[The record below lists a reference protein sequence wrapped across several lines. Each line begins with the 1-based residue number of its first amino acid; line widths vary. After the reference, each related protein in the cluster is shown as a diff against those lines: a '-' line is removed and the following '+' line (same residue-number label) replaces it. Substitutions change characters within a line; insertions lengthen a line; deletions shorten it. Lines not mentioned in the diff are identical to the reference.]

1 MCTAH
6 THGVGQLTGQLVDV
20 ALDAF
25 LTGFSMN
32 TADLAKLPTK
42 EIERLARNVQPGA
55 WSVESEK
62 PLSTLLGS
70 CVAVCLFDP
79 ALKIGGINH
88 FMLPEMGRS
97 KYGDVDS
104 LLSGNFAMEALL
116 NALLGRGARKPRLQA
131 KAFGGGTIIDS
142 DASAPNIG
150 MRNASFAKEWLQREG
165 IPLLS
170 SDFLGPW
177 SRKIIFLPFNGEA
190 FCKRLVTNMATAS
203 VIAREERTYAETLLQ
218 KPKAVDKKIELF

>member
-1 MCTAH
+1 
-6 THGVGQLTGQLVDV
+6 
-20 ALDAF
+20 
-25 LTGFSMN
+25 MN
-32 TADLAKLPTK
+32 TTDVVKLQAK

-55 WSVESEK
+55 WTVDTEK

-116 NALLGRGARKPRLQA
+116 NALIGRGARKARLQA

-203 VIAREERTYAETLLQ
+203 VIAREERSYAETLLQ

>member
-1 MCTAH
+1 
-6 THGVGQLTGQLVDV
+6 
-20 ALDAF
+20 
-25 LTGFSMN
+25 MN

-218 KPKAVDKKIELF
+218 KPKTVDKKIELF

>member
-1 MCTAH
+1 
-6 THGVGQLTGQLVDV
+6 
-20 ALDAF
+20 
-25 LTGFSMN
+25 MN
-32 TADLAKLPTK
+32 TADLAKLPAK

-150 MRNASFAKEWLQREG
+150 MRNGSFGQEWLQREG
-165 IPLLS
+165 IPLVS
-170 SDFLGPW
+170 SGFLGPW

-203 VIAREERTYAETLLQ
+203 VIAREERSYAETLLQ

>member
-1 MCTAH
+1 
-6 THGVGQLTGQLVDV
+6 
-20 ALDAF
+20 
-25 LTGFSMN
+25 MN
-32 TADLAKLPTK
+32 TADLAKLPAK
-42 EIERLARNVQPGA
+42 DIERLARNVQPGA

-79 ALKIGGINH
+79 ALKVGGINH

-116 NALLGRGARKPRLQA
+116 NALLSRGAKKVRLQA
-131 KAFGGGTIIDS
+131 KAFGGGTIINTDGNS
-142 DASAPNIG
+142 PSIG
-150 MRNASFAKEWLQREG
+150 LRNANFAKEWLAREG
-165 IPLLS
+165 IALCS

-177 SRKIIFLPFNGEA
+177 SRKIIFLPFSGEA
-190 FCKRLVTNMATAS
+190 FCKRLVTTMANAE
-203 VIAREERTYAETLLQ
+203 VIAREEHAYAQTLRQ
-218 KPKAVDKKIELF
+218 KPKAADHRVELF

>member
-1 MCTAH
+1 
-6 THGVGQLTGQLVDV
+6 
-20 ALDAF
+20 
-25 LTGFSMN
+25 MN
-32 TADLAKLPTK
+32 TTDVVKLQAK

-55 WSVESEK
+55 WSVDTEK

-116 NALLGRGARKPRLQA
+116 NALIGRGARKARLQA

-218 KPKAVDKKIELF
+218 KPKTVDKKIELF

>member
-1 MCTAH
+1 
-6 THGVGQLTGQLVDV
+6 
-20 ALDAF
+20 
-25 LTGFSMN
+25 MN
-32 TADLAKLPTK
+32 TTDVVKLQAK

-55 WSVESEK
+55 WSVDTEK

-116 NALLGRGARKPRLQA
+116 NALIGRGARKARLQA

-190 FCKRLVTNMATAS
+190 FCKRLVTNMANAE
-203 VIAREERTYAETLLQ
+203 VIAREERAYAQTLLQ
-218 KPKAVDKKIELF
+218 KPKSVENKIELF

>member
-1 MCTAH
+1 
-6 THGVGQLTGQLVDV
+6 
-20 ALDAF
+20 
-25 LTGFSMN
+25 MN
-32 TADLAKLPTK
+32 TTDVVKLQAK

-55 WSVESEK
+55 WSVDTEK

-116 NALLGRGARKPRLQA
+116 NALIGRGARKARLQA

-203 VIAREERTYAETLLQ
+203 VIAREERSYAETLLQ

>member
-1 MCTAH
+1 
-6 THGVGQLTGQLVDV
+6 
-20 ALDAF
+20 
-25 LTGFSMN
+25 MN
-32 TADLAKLPTK
+32 TADLAKLPAK

-116 NALLGRGARKPRLQA
+116 NALLGRDARKLRLQA

-218 KPKAVDKKIELF
+218 KPKTVDKKIELF

>member
-1 MCTAH
+1 
-6 THGVGQLTGQLVDV
+6 
-20 ALDAF
+20 
-25 LTGFSMN
+25 MN
-32 TADLAKLPTK
+32 TTDVVKLQAK

-55 WSVESEK
+55 WSVDTEK

-88 FMLPEMGRS
+88 FMLPAMGRS

-116 NALLGRGARKPRLQA
+116 NALTGRGARKARLQA

-203 VIAREERTYAETLLQ
+203 VIAREERSYAETLLQ
-218 KPKAVDKKIELF
+218 IPTAVDKKVELF

>member
-1 MCTAH
+1 
-6 THGVGQLTGQLVDV
+6 
-20 ALDAF
+20 
-25 LTGFSMN
+25 MN
-32 TADLAKLPTK
+32 TADLAKLPAK

-79 ALKIGGINH
+79 ALKIGGITH

-218 KPKAVDKKIELF
+218 KPKTVDKKIELF

>member
-1 MCTAH
+1 
-6 THGVGQLTGQLVDV
+6 
-20 ALDAF
+20 
-25 LTGFSMN
+25 MN
-32 TADLAKLPTK
+32 TTDVVKLQAK

-55 WSVESEK
+55 WSVDTEK

-116 NALLGRGARKPRLQA
+116 NALTGRGARKARLQA

-150 MRNASFAKEWLQREG
+150 MRIASFAKEWLQREG

-203 VIAREERTYAETLLQ
+203 VIAREERSYAETLLQ

>member
-1 MCTAH
+1 
-6 THGVGQLTGQLVDV
+6 
-20 ALDAF
+20 
-25 LTGFSMN
+25 MN
-32 TADLAKLPTK
+32 TTDVVKLQAK

-55 WSVESEK
+55 WSVDTEK

-116 NALLGRGARKPRLQA
+116 NALIGRGARKARLQA

-150 MRNASFAKEWLQREG
+150 MRNASFAKELLQREG

-203 VIAREERTYAETLLQ
+203 VIAREERSYAETLLQ

>member
-1 MCTAH
+1 
-6 THGVGQLTGQLVDV
+6 
-20 ALDAF
+20 
-25 LTGFSMN
+25 MN
-32 TADLAKLPTK
+32 TADLAKLPAK

-203 VIAREERTYAETLLQ
+203 VIAREERSYAETLLQ